1 MKQARKLEGFNKN
14 DYLPSAELV
23 ESHIKAVCDLYET
36 QKAKDKAMAG
46 QQHPRTPGVKA
57 LVRQF
62 RLRRGEIAKSTHAE
76 SLTIADGYEV
86 EFLREIMRV
95 SWMHRYQ
102 TSQTSSSRSRALVGL
117 RNRFTLC
124 WSHFMMCRGENMRM
138 ATLADISAHVFGG
151 NRRDGFRSLGI
162 TLSMMQGKM
171 NREGKENYGVVVR
184 NMDVEICPVGAI
196 AFYLLELWM
205 VCVTPSFYFLFL
217 LCPRVFTS
225 LHVYSGL
232 VLTTFRCLTS

>member
-1 MKQARKLEGFNKN
+1 
-14 DYLPSAELV
+14 
-23 ESHIKAVCDLYET
+23 
-36 QKAKDKAMAG
+36 
-46 QQHPRTPGVKA
+46 
-57 LVRQF
+57 
-62 RLRRGEIAKSTHAE
+62 
-76 SLTIADGYEV
+76 
-86 EFLREIMRV
+86 
-95 SWMHRYQ
+95 
-102 TSQTSSSRSRALVGL
+102 
-117 RNRFTLC
+117 
-124 WSHFMMCRGENMRM
+124 M